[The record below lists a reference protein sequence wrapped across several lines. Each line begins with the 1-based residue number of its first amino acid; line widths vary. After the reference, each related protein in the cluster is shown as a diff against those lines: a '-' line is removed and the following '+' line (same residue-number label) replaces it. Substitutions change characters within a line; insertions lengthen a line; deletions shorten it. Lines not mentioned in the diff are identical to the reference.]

1 MTEPDHAQDTHEHD
15 IQSQDTGSQDTG
27 SQDDLSPAEPDEGS
41 DGGAP
46 TVGTTGVAAADE
58 AAQRL
63 AEVEDAPVEAHV
75 GIYEDVHRRLQEGL
89 ADLDEQ

>member
-1 MTEPDHAQDTHEHD
+1 VTDDP
-15 IQSQDTGSQDTG
+15 GSST
-27 SQDDLSPAEPDEGS
+27 AEPQV
-41 DGGAP
+41 AP
-46 TVGTTGVAAADE
+46 DVPAVPEPAPEPERTGVASADT

-63 AEVEDAPVEAHV
+63 GQLDDAPLEEHV